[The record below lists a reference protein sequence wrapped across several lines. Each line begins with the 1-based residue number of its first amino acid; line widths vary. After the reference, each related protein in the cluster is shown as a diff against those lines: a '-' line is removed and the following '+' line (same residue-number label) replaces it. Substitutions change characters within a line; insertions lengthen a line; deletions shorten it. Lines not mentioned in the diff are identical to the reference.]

1 VAHLSRKRDEM
12 ASAVLAKLSHPCN
25 GGAIMHPVF
34 DGHNDILYRLHLG
47 RSPRDQLWLTGDGQ
61 GHLDLPRMRAGGFAG
76 GLFAIYVPSP
86 PDPEVGDLLS
96 LMDAP
101 PYDLPLPQ
109 PMPLEAS
116 QAIALRMAGDLHWMA
131 RASGGA
137 FRLCHS
143 VAEIRVAMAADVIAG
158 VMHMEGAEAIDE
170 GCDALH
176 LFHAM
181 GLRSLG
187 PVWSRPTIFGH
198 GVPFRFPGDPDT
210 GPGLTDAGKRL
221 VRVCNRLKIMV
232 DLSHLN
238 AAGMDDVAAITDAP
252 LVATHSNAHAMT
264 PSTRNLTDRQLAMIR
279 ESGGLV
285 GLNFATVFLRPDGR
299 ESADMG
305 WDPVMRHLDHLLQY
319 LGEDG
324 VGFGSDFDGA
334 TVPKGIGD
342 VTGLPALQEAMLAH
356 GFGDALMAK
365 ITHGN
370 WQRVLERTWGR

>member
-1 VAHLSRKRDEM
+1 MKQ
-12 ASAVLAKLSHPCN
+12 
-25 GGAIMHPVF
+25 PVF
-34 DGHNDILYRLHLG
+34 DGHNDILYRIHLG
-47 RSPRDQLWLTGDGQ
+47 RSPRDELWLTGDGH
-61 GHLDLPRMRAGGFAG
+61 GHLDLPRMKAGGFAG

-86 PDPEVGDLLS
+86 VDPAAGDMLTR
-96 LMDAP
+96 MDQP
-101 PYDLPLPQ
+101 PYDLPLPP
-109 PMPLEAS
+109 PMPLAAS
-116 QAIALRMAGDLHWMA
+116 QAIALEMAGTLQWMEQVSA
-131 RASGGA
+131 GA
-137 FRLCHS
+137 FRLCRN
-143 VAEIRVAMAADVIAG
+143 ADEIRQTMARPAIAG

-176 LFHAM
+176 LFHDM

-187 PVWSRPTIFGH
+187 PVWSRPNVFGH

-210 GPGLTDAGKRL
+210 GEGLTTAGKRL
-221 VRVCNRLKIMV
+221 VRACNQLRILV

-238 AAGMDDVAAITDAP
+238 AAGFDDVAAITDAP
-252 LVATHSNAHAMT
+252 LVASHSNAHAVT

-279 ESGGLV
+279 ESGGIV

-305 WDPVMRHLDHLLQY
+305 WEPVMRHLDHLLEH

-334 TVPKGIGD
+334 TVPQGIGD
-342 VTGLPALQEAMLAH
+342 VTGLPALQEAMRSH
-356 GFGDALMAK
+356 GINDALMAK

-370 WQRVLERTWGR
+370 WLRVLEQTWG